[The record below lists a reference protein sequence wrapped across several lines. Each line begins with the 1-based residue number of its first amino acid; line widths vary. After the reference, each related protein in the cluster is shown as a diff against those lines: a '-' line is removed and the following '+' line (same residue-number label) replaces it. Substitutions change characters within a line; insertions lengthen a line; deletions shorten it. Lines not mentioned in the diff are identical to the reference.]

1 MKKILI
7 VSVSAGNGHT
17 RAAAALKKAADLFY
31 PQITA
36 DHVDFLDFV
45 GTASKKIFFEAYD
58 LIIKNIPTLYRILY
72 DISDN
77 KTGSKILD
85 NITTLNKILNTK
97 KFQSF
102 IVKYSPDAII
112 FTHFIPAEIF
122 NTFNQTI
129 PSATVITD
137 YENHRLWFTGNK
149 QKYFVA
155 QTGVKDQLIAL
166 GAKENNIIISG
177 IPVDPIFYQTTT
189 DANKKLMK
197 KQLKIAENNKVITIM
212 PCGQGKIDP
221 TKLVEKILQEKDITI
236 IALGGKNQDLLQE
249 YEKIKNKNIKIISW
263 TDDIHKYLQ
272 LADLVITK
280 PGGMAIS
287 ECMILNKPMLFI
299 NPIPGQE
306 EKNINYITSIGLGT
320 VLEDANLWPEIWN
333 NIRQIKL
340 PPILTTSPANNIII
354 NEIFRDASTP

>member
-17 RAAAALKKAADLFY
+17 RAAAALKKAVDLFY
-31 PQITA
+31 PQIIA
-36 DHVDFLDFV
+36 DQVDFLDFV
-45 GTASKKIFFEAYD
+45 GPASKKIFFETYD
-58 LIIKNIPTLYRILY
+58 LLIQNMPTLYRLLY
-72 DISDN
+72 DISDK

-85 NITTLNKILNTK
+85 KITTLNKKLNTK
-97 KFQSF
+97 KFQNF

-137 YENHRLWFTGNK
+137 YDNHRLWFTGNK

-155 QTGVKDQLIAL
+155 HAGIKDQLIAL
-166 GAKENNIIISG
+166 GAEKNNIIVSG
-177 IPVDPIFYQTTT
+177 IPIDPVFYQDTTN
-189 DANKKLMK
+189 AQKKLIK
-197 KQLKIAENNKVITIM
+197 EKLKITENNKIITIM

-236 IALGGKNQDLLQE
+236 IALSGKNKNLLQE
-249 YEKIKNKNIKIISW
+249 YKKIKNKNIKIISW

-287 ECMILNKPMLFI
+287 ECIALNKPMLFI

-320 VLEDANLWPEIWN
+320 VLKDANLWPEIWN

-340 PPILTTSPANNIII
+340 PPILTASPANNIII
-354 NEIFRDASTP
+354 DEILKVIF

>member
-17 RAAAALKKAADLFY
+17 RAAAALKKAVDLFY

-36 DHVDFLDFV
+36 DQVDFLDFV
-45 GTASKKIFFEAYD
+45 GTTSKKIFFEAYD
-58 LIIKNIPTLYRILY
+58 LIVKNIPTLYRILY
-72 DISDN
+72 DISDK
-77 KTGSKILD
+77 KTGSNILD
-85 NITTLNKILNTK
+85 NITALNKKLNTK

-102 IVKYSPDAII
+102 ILKYAPDAII

-137 YENHRLWFTGNK
+137 YSNHRLWFTGNK

-155 QTGVKDQLIAL
+155 HVGIKDQLIAL
-166 GAKENNIIISG
+166 GAKKNNITVSG
-177 IPVDPIFYQTTT
+177 IPIDPVFYQTITA
-189 DANKKLMK
+189 DQKKSMRE
-197 KQLKIAENNKVITIM
+197 QLKIADNKKVITIM

-236 IALGGKNQDLLQE
+236 IALGGRNKNLLQE
-249 YEKIKNKNIKIISW
+249 YKKIKNKNIKIISW

-280 PGGMAIS
+280 PGGLAIS
-287 ECMILNKPMLFI
+287 ECVILNKPMLFI

-306 EKNINYITSIGLGT
+306 EKNIKYTASLGLGT
-320 VLEDANLWPEIWN
+320 VLEDVNLWPEIWN
-333 NIRQIKL
+333 EISQSKL
-340 PPILTTSPANNIII
+340 PPFSTTIPATQIIL
-354 NEIFRDASTP
+354 NEIFNPD